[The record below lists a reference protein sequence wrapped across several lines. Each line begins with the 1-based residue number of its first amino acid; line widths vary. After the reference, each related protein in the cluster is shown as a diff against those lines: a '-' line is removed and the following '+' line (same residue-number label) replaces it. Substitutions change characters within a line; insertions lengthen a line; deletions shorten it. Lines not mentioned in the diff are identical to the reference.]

1 MEPGRMVG
9 ALLLAIGLTSSG
21 CGRETSP
28 DAVELDDQV
37 IAQLPEERGTKRI
50 TPQQVEDLRKKQIP
64 VVLVDSRPRAVHD
77 VEHPIGAVSIPVEM
91 TASVGSALPR
101 DALIVTLCT

>member
-1 MEPGRMVG
+1 MERGRKVG
-9 ALLLAIGLTSSG
+9 ALLLAIGLTSPG
-21 CGRETSP
+21 CARGTSP
-28 DAVELDDQV
+28 DAVELDDRG
-37 IAQLPEERGTKRI
+37 IAVLPEERGTKRI
-50 TPQQVEDLRKKQIP
+50 TPQQIEYLRKQQIP

-77 VEHPIGAVSIPVEM
+77 VEHPTGAVSIPVDV